1 MWRIINSIYS
11 IFESTNST
19 TMNII
24 KFPAKAKVTVLQTP
38 QGVKEPPRFG
48 NLGNKVLMVLL
59 SAVWVVTVLT
69 WPLLKWLVSLDVALQ
84 FFRMLY
90 HWNTA
95 GAHAGWTFVLH
106 FGVLFA
112 LTCFVAFYKPKWL

>member
-1 MWRIINSIYS
+1 MSVV
-11 IFESTNST
+11 
-19 TMNII
+19 
-24 KFPAKAKVTVLQTP
+24 KFSSARKVPAAQAEQV
-38 QGVKEPPRFG
+38 VKELLLPG

-69 WPLLKWLVSLDVALQ
+69 WPLLKWLVSIDVALQ